1 MVMISVA
8 IIVSPFQNS
17 LLINFY
23 VVLLVMISI
32 MLIVSEILKESFQK
46 NVNRYV
52 VAFDHLI

>member
-1 MVMISVA
+1 MISVA

-32 MLIVSEILKESFQK
+32 MLIVSEI
-46 NVNRYV
+46 
-52 VAFDHLI
+52 